1 MRLSSSAAVC
11 SAMLLR
17 EPALDRDRQS
27 QHVGDAVRCRAR
39 FDLASPSRRASGVA
53 CACMWYLCARRV
65 SCGPCLP
72 VPPRAGERSERAY
85 TCVLSR
91 MTCAGPG
98 AVCGGLPPHGRILV
112 SLIFCHLCCT
122 SLFSCASLRRGTFA
136 RPRARPAA
144 AGGSRGIRIA
154 IGSDGVG
161 DREHSANTPR
171 LRLSERLKLSRG
183 RAVAPRSEIGW
194 RWGSRSRVS
203 GRASALQ
210 RYGDADGAVP
220 SILCVVATYIVP
232 RYLYLLLPVP

>member
-122 SLFSCASLRRGTFA
+122 SLFSCASLRRGS
-136 RPRARPAA
+136 RARARAPPPPAD
-144 AGGSRGIRIA
+144 RGE
-154 IGSDGVG
+154 S
-161 DREHSANTPR
+161 
-171 LRLSERLKLSRG
+171 
-183 RAVAPRSEIGW
+183 
-194 RWGSRSRVS
+194 GSRSDRMGLGIGNTQRTPLAS
-203 GRASALQ
+203 GSLN
-210 RYGDADGAVP
+210 D
-220 SILCVVATYIVP
+220 
-232 RYLYLLLPVP
+232 

>member
-98 AVCGGLPPHGRILV
+98 AVCGGLPPHGRVLV
-112 SLIFCHLCCT
+112 SLIFCVALR
-122 SLFSCASLRRGTFA
+122 FSAASAIAAPARAPRR
-136 RPRARPAA
+136 R
-144 AGGSRGIRIA
+144 RIA
-154 IGSDGVG
+154 
-161 DREHSANTPR
+161 
-171 LRLSERLKLSRG
+171 RG
-183 RAVAPRSEIGW
+183 ES
-194 RWGSRSRVS
+194 GSRSDRMGLGIGNTQRTPLAS
-203 GRASALQ
+203 GSLN
-210 RYGDADGAVP
+210 D
-220 SILCVVATYIVP
+220 
-232 RYLYLLLPVP
+232 